1 MENQF
6 VLYSLTRA
14 TTSRTTYPTENFGAP
29 VDFAAVDPTGTVV
42 AVHRGTP
49 GSTRVAV
56 PESHQWVIVGK
67 AGSLERLGIVV
78 GAAIDPASV
87 RTF

>member
-14 TTSRTTYPTENFGAP
+14 TTSRTTYTTENFGAP
-29 VDFAAVDPTGTVV
+29 VEFAAVDSTGSIV
-42 AVHRGTP
+42 AVHRGTT
-49 GSTRVAV
+49 GSTRVAI
-56 PESHQWVIVGK
+56 PESHQWVLVGK

-78 GAAIDPASV
+78 GASIDPASV